1 MQEHEL
7 KLIRQAVQL
16 AIEEDAC
23 DFSAKIPRGD
33 HSSLS
38 CIGPE
43 VQAHARLLVKQS
55 GLLAGAELAGII
67 FEQIDPRLEVS
78 FLRKDGD
85 LIAIG
90 EEVMHVK
97 GSALSILQAER
108 LVLNYMQRMSGIAGI
123 TRRYVQ
129 LVSGTGCKIL
139 DTRKT
144 SPGLRFFEK
153 WAVRIGGG
161 MNHRFGLYD
170 MIMLKDNHV
179 DFCGGVKNALKR
191 AAEYKL
197 RMGLNIPVEIETR
210 NIAEVKEALEQGGA
224 NRIMLDNFKP
234 EAAAEAVRL
243 IDKRCEVEI
252 SGGINEQSVRIY
264 AETGADFISVGA
276 LTHSVQSLDLSLKA
290 VI

>member
-1 MQEHEL
+1 MEEHEL
-7 KLIRQAVQL
+7 KIIGQAVQL
-16 AIEEDAC
+16 AIEEDAF
-23 DFSAKIPRGD
+23 DFSGKIPRGD

-38 CIGPE
+38 CIAPE
-43 VQAHARLLVKQS
+43 VQAQARLLVKQPGILS
-55 GLLAGAELAGII
+55 GAELAGMI
-67 FEQIDPRLEVS
+67 FSRIDPRLEVS

-85 LIAIG
+85 MISVG
-90 EEVMHVK
+90 DEVLHVK
-97 GSALSILQAER
+97 GAALSILQAER
-108 LVLNYMQRMSGIAGI
+108 LVLNYMQRMSGIASI

-153 WAVRIGGG
+153 WAVRTGGG
-161 MNHRFGLYD
+161 QNHRFGLYD

-191 AAEYKL
+191 AAEYKSQ
-197 RMGLNIPVEIETR
+197 MGLDIPVEIETR
-210 NIAEVKEALEQGGA
+210 NIAEVEDALEQGGA
-224 NRIMLDNFKP
+224 DRIMLDNFKV
-234 EAAAEAVRL
+234 ETAAEAVRL

-252 SGGINEQSVRIY
+252 SGGINEQSVRRY